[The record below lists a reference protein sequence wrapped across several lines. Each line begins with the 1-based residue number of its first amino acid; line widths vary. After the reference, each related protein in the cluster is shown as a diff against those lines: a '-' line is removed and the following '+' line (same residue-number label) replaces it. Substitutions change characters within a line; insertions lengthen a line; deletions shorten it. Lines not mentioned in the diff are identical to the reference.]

1 MSMFFSF
8 REAQESDA
16 TSIYSIHSSCIHELC
31 STHYSKD
38 QIDTWAKRQTPEQFA
53 KFIAQNDTVFL
64 VAETIDS
71 KEVIGF
77 GHMGKCIDPRFSSH
91 VDYEVYGFYI
101 SPSFG
106 RRGVGKALMTE
117 LESRA
122 VRLGCKGYMGVCATL
137 NAVPFYDTCGY
148 VGVKDGVHCL
158 RSTCM
163 DLECKI
169 MEKRL
174 QLV

>member
-1 MSMFFSF
+1 MSLFFSF

-16 TSIYSIHSSCIHELC
+16 SSIHSIHSLCIHELC
-31 STHYSKD
+31 STHYTKD
-38 QIDTWAKRQTPEQFA
+38 QIDTWAKRQTPERFA
-53 KFIAQNDTVFL
+53 KFIAQKDTVFL
-64 VAETIDS
+64 VAETLES

-77 GHMGKCIDPRFSSH
+77 GHMGKSKDPRFSSH

-117 LESRA
+117 LERQA
-122 VRLGCKGYMGVCATL
+122 IRLGCKGYMGVCATL
-137 NAVPFYDTCGY
+137 NAVPFYEKCGY
-148 VGVKDGVHCL
+148 VVIKEGVHCL
-158 RSTCM
+158 GSTCV

-169 MEKRL
+169 MEK
-174 QLV
+174 QL